1 MKVTKKVLR
10 SSRKLSLRQSVS
22 LNNRLYALPVR
33 ATRHTSPHKPPTQP
47 HSSTPV
53 TKKEAKEKTQE
64 KLKNVS
70 GKAQTSAK
78 QAKDAPDGTKV
89 KDVPGAKQATKRER
103 PSSSTK
109 NEKVTVSSKAAS
121 RTSPPAKVTPA
132 TPVNRVNVTTRST
145 TSSNNAMA
153 GIAHNLRSTATSSA
167 GAAQKQSK
175 TTSKTT
181 PGRSAKRKEKAVKT
195 PPVPIKQEQTNV
207 SDDSSTGASPPP
219 KRTRGKDVKTPIPT
233 SKRATKEPPAQT
245 SCQTRPN
252 KQKSTKKKDGAQS
265 PKDQAQSGSTQE
277 PAKVKKEKSS
287 RKSEEKPLKAIK
299 DERNSAENE
308 EKEEKKVKNR
318 RKASTSSVESKVLI
332 DTSVKMECKSGVTTE
347 AEDSAADDS
356 ENNMEM
362 QLDDE
367 WIETLMNEYWRVRHQ
382 FEESVNTEGVV
393 AFNKARQPLRY
404 QTHNGAYPVAFELHE
419 NVARNQQL
427 AFLRNE
433 NNAVVQ
439 RCSVIP
445 LEHIESTPAMQ
456 YWTLTEVNIIAEDE
470 YTLSHIPFLGDAEDD
485 AQFCSELMKTFPD
498 GIHGTKEG
506 CGHYI
511 NDWILYY
518 TIKGVKAALPD
529 LELKTIFHCVY
540 EQFPNKASVQ
550 NLVTMYPDLQIRFEP
565 HTIEKQELTN
575 RQGELVANFSA
586 SRLLNSYEVLVCH
599 KCFCY
604 DCPMHNATLADGY
617 GSTRKYTRPKEHDG
631 RHCSDDCYLNIYNH
645 MKREQKMKAQANTES
660 GLSAKDLAKQ
670 LNVNIDTSPPRSD
683 NDDSMHSYVSD
694 HQHTA
699 DWSPHEE
706 AIFNILRTTGEEN
719 YCKITQVLNICS
731 SRKKTCRELY
741 EYACRTAPLS
751 PRLELVP
758 SPVKNGKKKGDT
770 HRTFRAVKWAST
782 NGKVENN
789 CMYKP
794 CTHKGECRKELGC
807 RCVIVGNLCTKYCD
821 CSDDCQNRFP
831 GCRCAPGN
839 CRTRQ
844 CQCYFASW
852 ECDPDICKSCN
863 CDKFDGCGEPI
874 CKNVSIQ
881 RGLQKRL
888 LVAPSQVAGWGCFAM
903 EDIEKNEFVS
913 EYCGEVISQAESE
926 RRGKI
931 YDKIKCSY
939 LFGLNDEQVVDATR
953 VGNVIRFAN
962 HSRNPNCRAKVIV
975 VNGDHKIGIF
985 ANRRVERGEELF
997 FDYAYNKSQQ
1007 VAFLSKELSRHH
1019 NKERDKEASKDPQV
1033 V

>member
-1 MKVTKKVLR
+1 MKVTKKILR
-10 SSRKLSLRQSVS
+10 SSRKINLRQSVS

-33 ATRHTSPHKPPTQP
+33 TTRHTSPNKPPTTQTQ
-47 HSSTPV
+47 STTPV

-64 KLKNVS
+64 KLKAVS
-70 GKAQTSAK
+70 GKAQTNAK
-78 QAKDAPDGTKV
+78 QKDTPDV
-89 KDVPGAKQATKRER
+89 KQATKRER
-103 PSSSTK
+103 PSSASK
-109 NEKVTVSSKAAS
+109 NEKVTASSKAAS
-121 RTSPPAKVTPA
+121 NTSPAVKGTPA
-132 TPVNRVNVTTRST
+132 TPVNRVNVTTRSN
-145 TSSNNAMA
+145 TSSLAST
-153 GIAHNLRSTATSSA
+153 IAHNLRSTAASSVSA
-167 GAAQKQSK
+167 TPKQSK

-181 PGRSAKRKEKAVKT
+181 PGQSARKEKPTKM

-207 SDDSSTGASPPP
+207 SDDSSAGASPPL
-219 KRTRGKDVKTPIPT
+219 KRTRGKDAQTPEK
-233 SKRATKEPPAQT
+233 KRAAKEAPEQT
-245 SCQTRPN
+245 SQARPS
-252 KQKSTKKKDGAQS
+252 KQESTKKKDSAQTL
-265 PKDQAQSGSTQE
+265 KGQAQIGSTQE
-277 PAKVKKEKSS
+277 PVKVKKEKSS
-287 RKSEEKPLKAIK
+287 RKSEEKPLKLKTIK
-299 DERNSAENE
+299 EERDSADND
-308 EKEEKKVKNR
+308 EKEEKKAKNR
-318 RKASTSSVESKVLI
+318 RKASTSSVESK
-332 DTSVKMECKSGVTTE
+332 
-347 AEDSAADDS
+347 DSAADDS

-382 FEESVNTEGVV
+382 FEESVNTEGVA
-393 AFNKARQPLRY
+393 AFSKARQPLKY
-404 QTHNGAYPVAFELHE
+404 QTHNGAYPVPFELHE

-456 YWTLTEVNIIAEDE
+456 YWTLTEANAEDE

-498 GIHGTKEG
+498 GIHGTKDG

-645 MKREQKMKAQANTES
+645 MKREQKMKAQANAES
-660 GLSAKDLAKQ
+660 NGSSSSKDLAKQ
-670 LNVNIDTSPPRSD
+670 LNVNVDMSPPRSD
-683 NDDSMHSYVSD
+683 NDDSMHSYVNE

-794 CTHKGECRKELGC
+794 CTHKGECRKEFGC

-985 ANRRVERGEELF
+985 ANRRIERGEELF

-1019 NKERDKEASKDPQV
+1019 NKDRDKEQTKEQV
-1033 V
+1033 S